1 MPAKLNQRRSCV
13 IGWPIGHSRSPL
25 IHNYWLK
32 LYGLEG
38 EYTREPVTPGE
49 LETFLKSMQQRGYIG
64 CNVTVPLKEQTA
76 SLVALADP
84 LTRKLA
90 AVNTVFI
97 DNSTVLGTNTD
108 GLGFTENLKSVVS
121 DFDPINRHIMILGAG
136 GAARAIIAALL
147 DMGVRTVFVCNRSIE
162 RVKALVDCFGAEI
175 RPLSWANA
183 AEVMASV
190 DLLVNATSLGMAGKP
205 ELDISIDA
213 LPRSAVVYDIVYV
226 PLETALLRRAR
237 ARGHR
242 TVDGLGM
249 LLHQARPGFEKWFG
263 VRPDVTA
270 ELRQLVER
278 DILTASPQT

>member
-1 MPAKLNQRRSCV
+1 MPAKLNQRRSCI
-13 IGWPIGHSRSPL
+13 IGWPVDHSRSPL

-38 EYTREPVTPGE
+38 EYTREPVAPEE
-49 LETFLKSMQQRGYIG
+49 LESFFKNLQHLGYVG
-64 CNVTVPLKEQTA
+64 CNVTVPLKEQAA
-76 SLVALADP
+76 SLVTLADP
-84 LTRKLA
+84 LTRKLG

-97 DNSTVLGTNTD
+97 DKSAMLGTNTD
-108 GLGFTENLKSVVS
+108 GFGFTENLKSMMP
-121 DFDPINRHIMILGAG
+121 DFDPANRHVMILGAG
-136 GAARAIIAALL
+136 GAARAIIGALL
-147 DMGVRTVFVCNRSIE
+147 AMHVQTVFLCNRSVE
-162 RVKALVDCFGAEI
+162 RAKALVDCFGARI
-175 RPLSWANA
+175 RPLSLIQAT
-183 AEVMASV
+183 EVMASV

-213 LPRSAVVYDIVYV
+213 LPRSAVVCDIVYV

-263 VRPDVTA
+263 IRPDVTA
-270 ELRQLVER
+270 ELRQLVEN
-278 DILTASPQT
+278 DIQTTSLKR